1 MGDCATK
8 NLIRTFCLTIAV
20 LLGSV
25 GVFESVAK
33 EKQEEVKCVPTLTV
47 KTGPKE
53 GYMYYYFDMVI
64 KNTTNETVKGML
76 YKLVNKN
83 GKEIRGGKV
92 SYFTLESKKT
102 KTITTRVDADYIV
115 NWSKDPEIRKRQE
128 SQFEKIRKEREQN
141 LEGAYCKFVSFATS
155 G

>member
-1 MGDCATK
+1 
-8 NLIRTFCLTIAV
+8 
-20 LLGSV
+20 
-25 GVFESVAK
+25 
-33 EKQEEVKCVPTLTV
+33 
-47 KTGPKE
+47 
-53 GYMYYYFDMVI
+53 
-64 KNTTNETVKGML
+64 ML